1 MMYLQKTL
9 DWINANT
16 NSKELLMH
24 DVELISSFLLLWGL
38 FEGKHFRNENLTP
51 VTLTKLGRNVSD
63 KVPEEIIESAFGHF
77 YKRYRIGSKAPER
90 FRRLKLATSA
100 KKHASLVEEKTQF
113 DFVDSILSSPDATIS
128 DKIVCLLNIVLRYRN
143 NIFHGVK
150 EVYRVNVYREE
161 IDVINV
167 FMGKLIP
174 NLE

>member
-1 MMYLQKTL
+1 MYLQKTL
-9 DWINANT
+9 DWVNANT

-38 FEGKHFRNENLTP
+38 FEGKHFRNENLNP

-63 KVPEEIIESAFGHF
+63 KVPEDVIESAFGHF
-77 YKRYRIGSKAPER
+77 CKRYRVGSEALER
-90 FRRLKLATSA
+90 FGRLKLATSTRNR
-100 KKHASLVEEKTQF
+100 ASLVEEKTQF
-113 DFVDSILSSPDATIS
+113 DFVDSILSSPTATRS

-150 EVYRVNVYREE
+150 EVYRINVYRKE

-167 FMGKLIP
+167 FMSNLVS